1 MQTLHL
7 LGVILYE
14 IMVVGAILHVLMDNR
29 QPSKTMAWVMVI
41 YFVPIAG
48 VVLYLFLGVN
58 TRKERLVSQRS
69 IDQLTK
75 RSMLEFVEQH
85 DLHVPDE
92 HRQVVQLFAQQ
103 NMVLPFAHNETE
115 IFTDGY

>member
-85 DLHVPDE
+85 LSLIH
-92 HRQVVQLFAQQ
+92 
-103 NMVLPFAHNETE
+103 
-115 IFTDGY
+115 I